1 MDLRVGGDR
10 SGREGGVLGRNVGLG
25 CNWCGERFL
34 KL

>member
-1 MDLRVGGDR
+1 MDLWVGGDG
-10 SGREGGVLGRNVGLG
+10 SGVLGRNVGLG